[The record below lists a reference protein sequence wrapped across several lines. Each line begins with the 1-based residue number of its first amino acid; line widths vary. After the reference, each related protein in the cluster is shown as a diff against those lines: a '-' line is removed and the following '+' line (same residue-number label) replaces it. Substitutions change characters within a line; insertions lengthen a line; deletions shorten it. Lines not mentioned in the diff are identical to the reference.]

1 MALTGTKFTT
11 AIGGTT
17 TTVTNTNVQT
27 TYLYSPNLS
36 INTGSNTIQ
45 VNASRTSGT
54 LAGSATLYGSL
65 DGINWVATAL
75 ESAVNFVDGA
85 TSIISILTTKRYLYY
100 RLAITTSGTVVAVTE
115 AYILEDKDPIS

>member
-45 VNASRTSGT
+45 FNTSRTSGT
-54 LAGSATLYGSL
+54 LAGTVTLQGSL
-65 DGINWVATAL
+65 DAVNWVTPVETAV
-75 ESAVNFVDGA
+75 SFVDGA
-85 TSIISILTTKRYLYY
+85 TQVSPILTTKRYLYY